1 MAGRLALGIVT
12 ILLVG
17 FVCVAHGDT
26 DPPATLSEEDVVRL
40 FVHGVPADELIR
52 KIETSPGDYDLSDEM
67 IEELS
72 RIESEADTLEKRAKQ
87 LLFGIEEELG
97 ISAIFWYKIID
108 DVGEIADY
116 AERVGNRLRLLT
128 AN

>member
-1 MAGRLALGIVT
+1 MI
-12 ILLVG
+12 
-17 FVCVAHGDT
+17 DQ
-26 DPPATLSEEDVVRL
+26 LSE
-40 FVHGVPADELIR
+40 
-52 KIETSPGDYDLSDEM
+52 
-67 IEELS
+67 
-72 RIESEADTLEKRAKQ
+72 IESETDALEKRAKR
-87 LLFGIEEELG
+87 LLFGIEERLG